1 MQRLIIIDWCW
12 NWSPKKALFC
22 RDLSQYMRSTSVLT
36 KELEEAKKKKKT
48 KMGFRGFILKNKSY
62 NLLFSII
69 IIIQN
74 IRAIE
79 TDGINNI
86 VNNVNSNIN
95 VNSEMYITV
104 SIYKLFS
111 LTIIPFLVCRVA
123 EYKSPIIWI
132 YSKIAF
138 SSWEEFKI
146 QFEVVARLNA
156 WKETI
161 KITAWLLH

>member
-1 MQRLIIIDWCW
+1 
-12 NWSPKKALFC
+12 
-22 RDLSQYMRSTSVLT
+22 
-36 KELEEAKKKKKT
+36 
-48 KMGFRGFILKNKSY
+48 MGFRGFILKNKSY

-123 EYKSPIIWI
+123 EYKSPII
-132 YSKIAF
+132 
-138 SSWEEFKI
+138 
-146 QFEVVARLNA
+146 
-156 WKETI
+156 
-161 KITAWLLH
+161 